1 MKDLDKFQ
9 KVLESLKGD
18 GKYRVFNSI
27 LRERGNYPRAIW
39 YSKYG
44 VKKIINWC
52 SNDYLGMGQHQFVID
67 AMKTALDAVG
77 AGSGGT
83 RNISGTTKYHVVL
96 EGELAKLHKKESAL
110 IFTSAYVANLTT
122 LETIPKVLSEITY
135 ISDSENHSS
144 IIQGIRYSKAKKEI
158 WKHNDLNHLE
168 ELLKKTP
175 DPKCVVFESV
185 YSMDGDISPIK
196 QIVELCK
203 KYNAITYLDEVHAV
217 GLYGLTGG
225 GIAEREGLQDDIDI
239 INGTLGKAFGV
250 QGGYIAG
257 KKDFLDA
264 IRSLA
269 PGFIFTTSLS
279 PVICA
284 GALTSVKYVRDHN
297 DLRNQLRER
306 STKTKQE
313 LTKSGIKVL
322 ENNSHIV
329 PVIIGDAVKCKRIS
343 DDLLYKENIYVQPIN
358 YPTVSVGTERLR
370 FTPGPLHTDTMIFDM
385 VVKLKEAITR
395 NLMLKENNVININ
408 SKVS

>member
-1 MKDLDKFQ
+1 MKNLDKFQ
-9 KVLESLKGD
+9 KVLDLLRSE

-27 LRERGNYPRAIW
+27 LRERGKYPSAIW

-52 SNDYLGMGQHQFVID
+52 SNDYLGMGQHQQVID
-67 AMKTALDAVG
+67 SMKTALDAVG
-77 AGSGGT
+77 TGSGGT
-83 RNISGTTKYHVVL
+83 RNISGTTKYHVTL
-96 EGELAKLHKKESAL
+96 EDELAQLHKKESAL

-122 LETIPKVLSEITY
+122 LESIPKVLPDITY
-135 ISDSENHSS
+135 ISDSENHAS
-144 IIQGIRYSKAKKEI
+144 IIQGIRHSKAKKVV

-168 ELLKKTP
+168 DLLKKIP

-196 QIVELCK
+196 QIVALCK
-203 KYNAITYLDEVHAV
+203 KYNASTYLDEVHAV

-225 GIAEREGLQDDIDI
+225 GISERENLQDDIDI

-284 GALTSVKYVRDHN
+284 GALASVRYVKENN
-297 DLRNQLRER
+297 DLRKQLQER
-306 STKTKQE
+306 SSKTKYE
-313 LTKSGIKVL
+313 LIKSGIKVL

-329 PVIIGDAVKCKRIS
+329 PVIIGDAVKCKKIS
-343 DDLLYKENIYVQPIN
+343 DDLLYEENIYVQPIN

-370 FTPGPLHTDTMIFDM
+370 FTPGPLHTDAMIFDM
-385 VVKLKEAITR
+385 VSKLKKTMIKNQALE
-395 NLMLKENNVININ
+395 KSNVINI
-408 SKVS
+408 STKAS

>member
-1 MKDLDKFQ
+1 MNDLDKFQ

-168 ELLKKTP
+168 ELLKKIP

-385 VVKLKEAITR
+385 VAKLKEAITR
-395 NLMLKENNVININ
+395 NIVLKKSNVININ
-408 SKVS
+408 TNVS

>member
-9 KVLESLKGD
+9 KALEAIKKE
-18 GKYRVFNSI
+18 GKYRTFNNI
-27 LRERGNYPRAIW
+27 LRERGKYPSAIW

-83 RNISGTTKYHVVL
+83 RNISGTTKYHVTL
-96 EGELAKLHKKESAL
+96 ESELARLHKKESAL

-144 IIQGIRYSKAKKEI
+144 IIQGIRYSKAKKKI

-168 ELLKKTP
+168 ELLMKISG
-175 DPKCVVFESV
+175 PKCVVFESV
-185 YSMDGDISPIK
+185 YSMDGDISPLK

-225 GIAEREGLQDDIDI
+225 GIAERENLQDEIDI

-257 KKDFLDA
+257 KADFLDA

-284 GALTSVKYVRDHN
+284 GALSSVRYVREHN
-297 DLRNQLRER
+297 DLRKKLHEK
-306 STKTKQE
+306 SAKTKRE
-313 LTKSGIKVL
+313 LANSGIEVL
-322 ENNSHIV
+322 QNNSHIV
-329 PVIIGDAVKCKRIS
+329 PVIIGDAIKCKKIS
-343 DDLLYKENIYVQPIN
+343 DDLLYKEGVYVQPIN
-358 YPTVSVGTERLR
+358 YPTVPVGRERLR
-370 FTPGPLHTDTMIFDM
+370 FTPGPLHTDAMIHDM
-385 VVKLKEAITR
+385 TYKLKEAMIS
-395 NLMLKENNVININ
+395 NLALKRNNVVNIN
-408 SKVS
+408 TKVS

>member
-9 KVLESLKGD
+9 KVLEAIKKE
-18 GKYRVFNSI
+18 GKYRTFNNI
-27 LRERGNYPRAIW
+27 LRERGKYPSAIW

-83 RNISGTTKYHVVL
+83 RNISGTTKYHVTL
-96 EGELAKLHKKESAL
+96 ESELARLHKKESAL

-144 IIQGIRYSKAKKEI
+144 IIQGIRYSKAKKKI

-168 ELLKKTP
+168 ELLMKISG
-175 DPKCVVFESV
+175 PKCVVFESV
-185 YSMDGDISPIK
+185 YSMDGDISPLK

-225 GIAEREGLQDDIDI
+225 GIAERENLQDEIDI

-257 KKDFLDA
+257 KADFLDA

-284 GALTSVKYVRDHN
+284 GALSSVRYVREHN
-297 DLRNQLRER
+297 DLRKKLHEK
-306 STKTKQE
+306 SAKTKRE
-313 LTKSGIKVL
+313 LANSGIEVL
-322 ENNSHIV
+322 QNNSHIV
-329 PVIIGDAVKCKRIS
+329 PVIIGDAIKCKKIS
-343 DDLLYKENIYVQPIN
+343 DDLLYKEGVYVQPIN
-358 YPTVSVGTERLR
+358 YPTVPVGRERLR
-370 FTPGPLHTDTMIFDM
+370 FTPGPLHTDAMIHDM
-385 VVKLKEAITR
+385 TYKLKEAMIS
-395 NLMLKENNVININ
+395 NLALKRNNVVSINA
-408 SKVS
+408 KVS

>member
-1 MKDLDKFQ
+1 MKNLDKFQ
-9 KVLESLKGD
+9 KVLDSLKSE

-27 LRERGNYPRAIW
+27 LRERGKYPSAIW

-52 SNDYLGMGQHQFVID
+52 SNDYLGMGQHQQVID
-67 AMKTALDAVG
+67 SMKTALDAVG
-77 AGSGGT
+77 TGSGGT
-83 RNISGTTKYHVVL
+83 RNISGTTKYHVAL
-96 EGELAKLHKKESAL
+96 EDELAQLHKKESAL

-122 LETIPKVLSEITY
+122 LESIPKVLPDITY
-135 ISDSENHSS
+135 ISDSENHAS
-144 IIQGIRYSKAKKEI
+144 IIQGIRHSKAKKVV

-168 ELLKKTP
+168 DLLKKIP

-196 QIVELCK
+196 QIVALCK
-203 KYNAITYLDEVHAV
+203 KYNAATYLDEVHAV

-225 GIAEREGLQDDIDI
+225 GISERENLQDDIDI

-284 GALTSVKYVRDHN
+284 GALASVRYVKENN
-297 DLRNQLRER
+297 DLRKQLQER
-306 STKTKQE
+306 SSKTKYE
-313 LTKSGIKVL
+313 LIKSGIKVL

-329 PVIIGDAVKCKRIS
+329 PVIIGDAVKCKKIS
-343 DDLLYKENIYVQPIN
+343 DDLLYEENIYVQPIN

-370 FTPGPLHTDTMIFDM
+370 FTPGPLHTDAMIFDM
-385 VVKLKEAITR
+385 VSKLKKTMIKNQALE
-395 NLMLKENNVININ
+395 KSNVININ
-408 SKVS
+408 TKAS

>member
-9 KVLESLKGD
+9 KALEAIKKE
-18 GKYRVFNSI
+18 GKYRIFNNI
-27 LRERGNYPRAIW
+27 LRERGKYPSAIW

-83 RNISGTTKYHVVL
+83 RNISGTTKYHVTL
-96 EGELAKLHKKESAL
+96 ESELARLHKKESAL

-168 ELLKKTP
+168 ELLMKISG
-175 DPKCVVFESV
+175 PKCVVFESV
-185 YSMDGDISPIK
+185 YSMDGDISPLK

-225 GIAEREGLQDDIDI
+225 GIAERENLQNEIDI

-257 KKDFLDA
+257 KADFLDA

-284 GALTSVKYVRDHN
+284 GALSSVRYVREHN
-297 DLRNQLRER
+297 DLRKKLHEK
-306 STKTKQE
+306 SAKTKRE
-313 LTKSGIKVL
+313 LANSGIEVL
-322 ENNSHIV
+322 QNNSHIV
-329 PVIIGDAVKCKRIS
+329 PVIIGDAIKCKKIS
-343 DDLLYKENIYVQPIN
+343 DDLLYKEGIYVQPIN

-370 FTPGPLHTDTMIFDM
+370 FTPGPLHTDAMIHDM
-385 VVKLKEAITR
+385 TYKLKEAMIS
-395 NLMLKENNVININ
+395 NLVLKRNNVVSINA
-408 SKVS
+408 KVS

>member
-9 KVLESLKGD
+9 KALEAIKKE
-18 GKYRVFNSI
+18 GKYRIFNNI
-27 LRERGNYPRAIW
+27 LRERGKYPSAIW

-67 AMKTALDAVG
+67 AMKTALNAVG

-83 RNISGTTKYHVVL
+83 RNISGTTKYHVTL
-96 EGELAKLHKKESAL
+96 ESELARLHKKESAL

-168 ELLKKTP
+168 ELLMKISG
-175 DPKCVVFESV
+175 PKCVVFESV
-185 YSMDGDISPIK
+185 YSMDGDISPLK

-225 GIAEREGLQDDIDI
+225 GIAERENLQNEIDI

-257 KKDFLDA
+257 KADFLDA

-284 GALTSVKYVRDHN
+284 GALSSVRYVREHN
-297 DLRNQLRER
+297 DLRKKLHEK
-306 STKTKQE
+306 SAKTKRE
-313 LTKSGIKVL
+313 LANSGIEVL
-322 ENNSHIV
+322 QNNSHIV
-329 PVIIGDAVKCKRIS
+329 PVIIGDAIKCKKIS
-343 DDLLYKENIYVQPIN
+343 DDLLYKEGIYVQPIN

-370 FTPGPLHTDTMIFDM
+370 FTPGPLHTDAMIHDM
-385 VVKLKEAITR
+385 TYKLKEAMIS
-395 NLMLKENNVININ
+395 NLVLKRNNVVSINA
-408 SKVS
+408 KVS

>member
-67 AMKTALDAVG
+67 AMKTALDTVG

-168 ELLKKTP
+168 ELLKKIP

-284 GALTSVKYVRDHN
+284 GALTSVKYVKEHN
-297 DLRNQLRER
+297 NLRNQLRER
-306 STKTKQE
+306 STKTKYE

-385 VVKLKEAITR
+385 VAKVKEAITR
-395 NLMLKENNVININ
+395 NIVLKKSNVININ
-408 SKVS
+408 TKVS

>member
-1 MKDLDKFQ
+1 MKNLDKFQ
-9 KVLESLKGD
+9 KVLDLLRSE

-27 LRERGNYPRAIW
+27 LRERGKYPSAIW

-52 SNDYLGMGQHQFVID
+52 SNDYLGMGQHQQVID
-67 AMKTALDAVG
+67 SMKTALDAVG
-77 AGSGGT
+77 TGSGGT
-83 RNISGTTKYHVVL
+83 RNISGTTKYHVTL
-96 EGELAKLHKKESAL
+96 EDELAQLHKKESAL

-122 LETIPKVLSEITY
+122 LESIPKVLPDITY
-135 ISDSENHSS
+135 ISDSENHAS
-144 IIQGIRYSKAKKEI
+144 IIQGIRHSKAKKVV

-168 ELLKKTP
+168 DLLKKIP

-196 QIVELCK
+196 QIVALCK
-203 KYNAITYLDEVHAV
+203 KYNASTYLDEVHAV

-225 GIAEREGLQDDIDI
+225 GISERENLQDDIDI

-284 GALTSVKYVRDHN
+284 GALASVRYVKENN
-297 DLRNQLRER
+297 DLRKQLQER
-306 STKTKQE
+306 SSKTKYE
-313 LTKSGIKVL
+313 LIKSGIKVL

-329 PVIIGDAVKCKRIS
+329 PVIIGDAVKCKKIS
-343 DDLLYKENIYVQPIN
+343 DDLLYEENIYVQPIN

-370 FTPGPLHTDTMIFDM
+370 FTPGPLHTDAMIFDM
-385 VVKLKEAITR
+385 VSKLKKTMIKNQALE
-395 NLMLKENNVININ
+395 KSNVINIGTKA
-408 SKVS
+408 S

>member
-9 KVLESLKGD
+9 KALEAIKKE
-18 GKYRVFNSI
+18 GKYRTFNNI
-27 LRERGNYPRAIW
+27 LRERGKYPSAIW

-83 RNISGTTKYHVVL
+83 RNISGTTKYHVTL
-96 EGELAKLHKKESAL
+96 ESELARLHKKESAL

-122 LETIPKVLSEITY
+122 LETIPRVLSEITY

-144 IIQGIRYSKAKKEI
+144 IIQGIRYSKAKKKI

-168 ELLKKTP
+168 ELLMKISG
-175 DPKCVVFESV
+175 PKCVVFESV
-185 YSMDGDISPIK
+185 YSMDGDISPLK

-225 GIAEREGLQDDIDI
+225 GIAERENLQDEIDI

-257 KKDFLDA
+257 KADFLDA

-284 GALTSVKYVRDHN
+284 GALSSVRYVREHN
-297 DLRNQLRER
+297 DLRKKLHEK
-306 STKTKQE
+306 SAKTKRE
-313 LTKSGIKVL
+313 LANSGIEVL
-322 ENNSHIV
+322 QNNSHIV
-329 PVIIGDAVKCKRIS
+329 PVIIGDAIKCKKIS
-343 DDLLYKENIYVQPIN
+343 DDLLYKEGVYVQPIN
-358 YPTVSVGTERLR
+358 YPTVPVGRERLR
-370 FTPGPLHTDTMIFDM
+370 FTPGPLHTDAMIHDM
-385 VVKLKEAITR
+385 TYKLKEAMIS
-395 NLMLKENNVININ
+395 NLALKRNNVVSINA
-408 SKVS
+408 KVS

>member
-9 KVLESLKGD
+9 KALEAIKKE
-18 GKYRVFNSI
+18 GKYRIFNNI
-27 LRERGNYPRAIW
+27 LRERGKYPSAIW

-83 RNISGTTKYHVVL
+83 RNISGTTKYHVTL
-96 EGELAKLHKKESAL
+96 ESELARLHKKESAL

-144 IIQGIRYSKAKKEI
+144 IIQGIRYSKAKKKI

-168 ELLKKTP
+168 ELLMKISG
-175 DPKCVVFESV
+175 PKCVVFESV
-185 YSMDGDISPIK
+185 YSMDGDISPLK

-225 GIAEREGLQDDIDI
+225 GIAERENLQDEIDI

-257 KKDFLDA
+257 KADFLDA

-284 GALTSVKYVRDHN
+284 GALSSVRYVREHN
-297 DLRNQLRER
+297 DLRKKLHEK
-306 STKTKQE
+306 SAKTKRE
-313 LTKSGIKVL
+313 LANSGIEVL
-322 ENNSHIV
+322 QNNSHIV
-329 PVIIGDAVKCKRIS
+329 PVIIGDAIKCKKIS
-343 DDLLYKENIYVQPIN
+343 DDLLYKEGVYVQPIN
-358 YPTVSVGTERLR
+358 YPTVPVGRERLR
-370 FTPGPLHTDTMIFDM
+370 FTPGPLHTDAMIHDM
-385 VVKLKEAITR
+385 TYKLKEAMIS
-395 NLMLKENNVININ
+395 NLALKRNNVVSINA
-408 SKVS
+408 KVS

>member
-1 MKDLDKFQ
+1 MKNLDKFQ
-9 KVLESLKGD
+9 KVLNLLKSE

-27 LRERGNYPRAIW
+27 LRERGKYPSAIW

-52 SNDYLGMGQHQFVID
+52 SNDYLGMGQHQQVID
-67 AMKTALDAVG
+67 SMKTALDAVG
-77 AGSGGT
+77 TGSGGT
-83 RNISGTTKYHVVL
+83 RNISGTTKYHVAL
-96 EGELAKLHKKESAL
+96 EDELAQLHKKESAL

-122 LETIPKVLSEITY
+122 LESIPKVLPDITY
-135 ISDSENHSS
+135 ISDSENHAS
-144 IIQGIRYSKAKKEI
+144 IIQGIRHSKAKKVV

-168 ELLKKTP
+168 DLLKKIP

-196 QIVELCK
+196 QIVALCK
-203 KYNAITYLDEVHAV
+203 KYNASTYLDEVHAV

-225 GIAEREGLQDDIDI
+225 GISERENLQNDIDI

-284 GALTSVKYVRDHN
+284 GALASVRYVKENN
-297 DLRNQLRER
+297 DLRKQLQER
-306 STKTKQE
+306 SSKTKYE
-313 LTKSGIKVL
+313 LIKSGIKVL

-329 PVIIGDAVKCKRIS
+329 PVIIGDAVKCKKIS
-343 DDLLYKENIYVQPIN
+343 DDLLYEENIYVQPIN

-370 FTPGPLHTDTMIFDM
+370 FTPGPFHTDVMIFDM
-385 VVKLKEAITR
+385 VSKLKKTMIKNQALE
-395 NLMLKENNVININ
+395 KSNVININ
-408 SKVS
+408 TKAS

>member
-9 KVLESLKGD
+9 KALEAIKKE
-18 GKYRVFNSI
+18 GKYRTFNNI
-27 LRERGNYPRAIW
+27 LRERGKYPSAIW

-83 RNISGTTKYHVVL
+83 RNISGTTKYHVTL
-96 EGELAKLHKKESAL
+96 ESELARLHKKESAL

-144 IIQGIRYSKAKKEI
+144 IIQGIRYSKAKKKI

-168 ELLKKTP
+168 ELLMKISG
-175 DPKCVVFESV
+175 PKCVVFESV
-185 YSMDGDISPIK
+185 YSMDGDISPLK

-225 GIAEREGLQDDIDI
+225 GIAERENLQDEIDI

-257 KKDFLDA
+257 KADFLDA

-284 GALTSVKYVRDHN
+284 GALSSVRYVREHN
-297 DLRNQLRER
+297 DLRKKLHEK
-306 STKTKQE
+306 SAKTKRE
-313 LTKSGIKVL
+313 LANSGIEVL
-322 ENNSHIV
+322 QNNSHIV
-329 PVIIGDAVKCKRIS
+329 PVIIGDAIKCKKIS
-343 DDLLYKENIYVQPIN
+343 DDLLYKEGVYVQPIN
-358 YPTVSVGTERLR
+358 YPTVPVGRERLR
-370 FTPGPLHTDTMIFDM
+370 FTPGPLHTDAMIHDM
-385 VVKLKEAITR
+385 TYKLKEAMIS
-395 NLMLKENNVININ
+395 NLALKRNNVVSINA
-408 SKVS
+408 KVS

>member
-9 KVLESLKGD
+9 KALETIKKE
-18 GKYRVFNSI
+18 GKYRIFNNI
-27 LRERGNYPRAIW
+27 LRECGKYPSAIW

-83 RNISGTTKYHVVL
+83 RNISGTTKYHVTL
-96 EGELAKLHKKESAL
+96 ESELARLHKKESAL

-144 IIQGIRYSKAKKEI
+144 IIQGIRYSKAKKKI

-168 ELLKKTP
+168 ELLMKISG
-175 DPKCVVFESV
+175 PKCVVFESV
-185 YSMDGDISPIK
+185 YSMDGDISPLK

-225 GIAEREGLQDDIDI
+225 GIAERENLQDEIDI

-257 KKDFLDA
+257 KADFLDA

-284 GALTSVKYVRDHN
+284 GALSSVRYVREHN
-297 DLRNQLRER
+297 DLRKKLHEK
-306 STKTKQE
+306 SAKTKRE
-313 LTKSGIKVL
+313 LANSGIEVL
-322 ENNSHIV
+322 QNNSHIV
-329 PVIIGDAVKCKRIS
+329 PVIIGDAIKCKKIS
-343 DDLLYKENIYVQPIN
+343 DDLLYKEGVYVQPIN
-358 YPTVSVGTERLR
+358 YPTVPVGRERLR
-370 FTPGPLHTDTMIFDM
+370 FTPGPLHTDAMIHDM
-385 VVKLKEAITR
+385 TYKLKEAMIS
-395 NLMLKENNVININ
+395 NLALKRNNVVSINA
-408 SKVS
+408 KVS

>member
-1 MKDLDKFQ
+1 MKNLDKFQ
-9 KVLESLKGD
+9 KVLDLLRSE

-27 LRERGNYPRAIW
+27 LRERGKYPSAIW

-52 SNDYLGMGQHQFVID
+52 SNDYLGMGQHQQVID
-67 AMKTALDAVG
+67 SMKTALDAVG
-77 AGSGGT
+77 TGSGGT
-83 RNISGTTKYHVVL
+83 RNISGTTKYHVTL
-96 EGELAKLHKKESAL
+96 EDELAQLHKKESAL

-122 LETIPKVLSEITY
+122 LESIPKVLPDITY
-135 ISDSENHSS
+135 ISDSENHAS
-144 IIQGIRYSKAKKEI
+144 IIQGIRHSKAKKVV

-168 ELLKKTP
+168 DLLKKIP

-196 QIVELCK
+196 QIVALCK
-203 KYNAITYLDEVHAV
+203 KYNASTYLDEVHAV

-225 GIAEREGLQDDIDI
+225 GISERENLQNDIDI

-284 GALTSVKYVRDHN
+284 GALASVRYVKENN
-297 DLRNQLRER
+297 DLRKQLQER
-306 STKTKQE
+306 SSKTKYE
-313 LTKSGIKVL
+313 LIKSGIKVL

-329 PVIIGDAVKCKRIS
+329 PVIIGDAVKCKKIS
-343 DDLLYKENIYVQPIN
+343 DDLLYEENIYVQPIN

-370 FTPGPLHTDTMIFDM
+370 FTPGPLHTDAMIFDM
-385 VVKLKEAITR
+385 VSKLKKTMIKNQALE
-395 NLMLKENNVININ
+395 KSNVINIGTKA
-408 SKVS
+408 S

>member
-1 MKDLDKFQ
+1 MKNLDKFQ
-9 KVLESLKGD
+9 KVLDSLKGN

-168 ELLKKTP
+168 ELLKKIP

-257 KKDFLDA
+257 KRDFLDA

-279 PVICA
+279 PVVCA

>member
-1 MKDLDKFQ
+1 MKNLDKFQ
-9 KVLESLKGD
+9 KVLDLLKSE

-27 LRERGNYPRAIW
+27 LRERGKYPSAIW

-52 SNDYLGMGQHQFVID
+52 SNDYLGMGQHQQVID
-67 AMKTALDAVG
+67 SMKTALDAVG
-77 AGSGGT
+77 TGSGGT
-83 RNISGTTKYHVVL
+83 RNISGTTKYHVTL
-96 EGELAKLHKKESAL
+96 EDELAQLHKKESAL

-122 LETIPKVLSEITY
+122 LESIPKVLPDITY
-135 ISDSENHSS
+135 ISDSENHAS
-144 IIQGIRYSKAKKEI
+144 IIQGIRHSKAKKVV

-168 ELLKKTP
+168 DLLKKIP

-196 QIVELCK
+196 QIVALCK
-203 KYNAITYLDEVHAV
+203 KYNASTYLDEVHAV

-225 GIAEREGLQDDIDI
+225 GISERENLQDDIDI

-284 GALTSVKYVRDHN
+284 GALASVRYVKENN
-297 DLRNQLRER
+297 DLRKQLQER
-306 STKTKQE
+306 SSKTKYE
-313 LTKSGIKVL
+313 LIKSGIKVL

-329 PVIIGDAVKCKRIS
+329 PVIIGDAVKCKKIS
-343 DDLLYKENIYVQPIN
+343 DDLLYEENIYVQPIN

-370 FTPGPLHTDTMIFDM
+370 FTPGPLHTDAMIFDM
-385 VVKLKEAITR
+385 VSKLKKTMIKNQALE
-395 NLMLKENNVININ
+395 KSNVININ
-408 SKVS
+408 TKAS